1 MGADLNKVYT
11 VDDLVKGD
19 EVVFAA
25 TGVSHGELLQGV
37 KYLEKDMATT
47 HTLVLRAETGTIRFI
62 EAIHKLDKKPEYA
75 K

>member
-1 MGADLNKVYT
+1 MNKVYKT
-11 VDDLVKGD
+11 DDLVKGN

-37 KYLEKDMATT
+37 KYLENNIATT
-47 HTLVLRAETGTIRFI
+47 HTLVLRAETGTIRLI
-62 EAIHKLDKKPEYA
+62 EATHKLDKKPEYA